1 MLTCPLKLDYGS
13 IIDYKG
19 RTKRST
25 MRIIISTLFVFALF
39 SSFGFR
45 KEHNQI
51 NLITPVFEGISVEM
65 PSKLTVSESALE
77 AVSVPVITANTAV
90 DAIQFVNYAM
100 TLIGTPYV
108 YGSTDPAVGFDCSGF
123 INHVAKNFGMT
134 VPRSSVDFTNVGTE
148 VTRELAKPG
157 DLILFT
163 GTDPSTR
170 VVGHMGIITQNP
182 GGGAISF
189 VHSTS
194 GKAKGVTVSELEGYY
209 DTRFVKVIRIFPL
222 SQNKI
227 VA

>member
-1 MLTCPLKLDYGS
+1 MNKDYGN
-13 IIDYKG
+13 IIDYKR
-19 RTKRST
+19 RTKRSS
-25 MRIIISTLFVFALF
+25 MRIIISTLFIFALF
-39 SSFGFR
+39 TSFGFR
-45 KEHNQI
+45 KEHHEI
-51 NLITPVFEGISVEM
+51 NLITPVFEGISIEM
-65 PSKLTVSESALE
+65 PAKLPVSEPTVEIASI
-77 AVSVPVITANTAV
+77 SVVTANSAV

-148 VTRELAKPG
+148 VSRELAKPG

-163 GTDPSTR
+163 GTDPSTG

-194 GKAKGVTVSELEGYY
+194 GKAKGVTVSELMGYY
-209 DTRFVKVIRIFPL
+209 ETRFVKVIRIFPL
-222 SQNKI
+222 SHDKI